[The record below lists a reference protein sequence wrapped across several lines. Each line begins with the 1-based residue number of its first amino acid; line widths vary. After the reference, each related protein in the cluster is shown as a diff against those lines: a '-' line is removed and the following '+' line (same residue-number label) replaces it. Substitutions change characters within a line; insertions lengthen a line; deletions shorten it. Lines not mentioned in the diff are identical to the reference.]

1 MLIDD
6 NEADNEFHRIVIEK
20 SGCAEQIHAFSNT
33 TEALSYLKN
42 CIETS
47 APVPDLIFLDIL
59 MPRIDGFE
67 WLTQLKNL
75 LSGKPELKQKVKV
88 VMLSGNYDP
97 VMEIYLNSPSYDDMI
112 LGYRLKPLTAQMLS
126 EILEKHF

>member
-20 SGCAEQIHAFSNT
+20 SGCANLVQSFSNT
-33 TEALSYLKN
+33 TEALQYLKTS
-42 CIETS
+42 IES
-47 APVPDLIFLDIL
+47 AAPLPDLIFLDIL
-59 MPRIDGFE
+59 MPRTDGFE
-67 WLTQLKNL
+67 WLTKLKAL
-75 LSGKPELKQKVKV
+75 LADKPDVKQKVKV

-97 VMEIYLNSPSYDDMI
+97 VMEIYLNTPNYDDLI
-112 LGYRLKPLTAQMLS
+112 LGYRLKPLTGQMLT